1 MTEDIP
7 KPLPTMQTVMF
18 SPKTMAW
25 LVSTFVLTPITAYYL
40 SIGGYLP
47 MDPIIAAISGF
58 LVAIVYVGYR
68 VVMVYRVVRLRSKMN
83 IGE

>member
-1 MTEDIP
+1 
-7 KPLPTMQTVMF
+7 
-18 SPKTMAW
+18 
-25 LVSTFVLTPITAYYL
+25 VLTPITAYYL

-83 IGE
+83 VDG